1 MYTASLLISSLFA
14 LTATAKP
21 LQHHHA
27 MKHLKRDSFSGETF
41 NIEICNNC
49 PSDKHFGIYEI
60 TSAFQM
66 LQTCDPVTI
75 ASGDSQTITAPY
87 KALGQRLS
95 GHAEWGTGGQW
106 APQALFEFG
115 YSAYNGLEGTAYD
128 LSLMQGCESDVGLAV
143 YPILSGD
150 ANSSDCPDKICSD
163 PGNCDPSQAWTNP
176 DQVSDG
182 SPADTVC
189 YHGKMDFKVVFCP

>member
-1 MYTASLLISSLFA
+1 MYSSSLLLSALFA

-21 LQHHHA
+21 INTNLIERSSA
-27 MKHLKRDSFSGETF
+27 SSSPDTF

-49 PSDKHFGIYEI
+49 PADKHFGIYEI
-60 TSAFQM
+60 TGSFQM
-66 LQTCDPVTI
+66 LQTCDPVTVGQGE
-75 ASGDSQTITAPY
+75 SKTISAPY
-87 KALGQRLS
+87 KGIGMRLS

-115 YSAYNGLEGTAYD
+115 YSEYNGLEGTAYD
-128 LSLMQGCESDVGLAV
+128 LSLMQGSESDVGLAV
-143 YPILSGD
+143 YPILSDD
-150 ANSSDCPDKICSD
+150 ASSSDCPNKICY
-163 PGNCDPSQAWTNP
+163 PGNCDPSQGWTNP